1 MLRELNP
8 LDENKCISGG
18 NLGKNPN
25 LLGNK
30 YIGTELNEACNK
42 PQKNL
47 KQIKFFWVVL
57 NHKSKFQ
64 RY

>member
-8 LDENKCISGG
+8 LDENKCIWGG

-30 YIGTELNEACNK
+30 YIGTELNKACNK

-47 KQIKFFWVVL
+47 KQ
-57 NHKSKFQ
+57 
-64 RY
+64 